1 MGYGDDSM
9 ALVVRERFE
18 LLENDGR
25 PVRIKVVRRLVGE
38 DDAMSPKKSAGN
50 NESARWSAR
59 SRRPNSSRAMSTDDG
74 LKLGCILA
82 ANSKFSRAVSAWNKN
97 GS

>member
-9 ALVVRERFE
+9 ALFVCERFE

-38 DDAMSPKKSAGN
+38 DDAMPPKKSAGN
-50 NESARWSAR
+50 NESALLANGEFAR
-59 SRRPNSSRAMSTDDG
+59 EVVGAVKETEFLKGNVDG
-74 LKLGCILA
+74 
-82 ANSKFSRAVSAWNKN
+82 
-97 GS
+97 

>member
-1 MGYGDDSM
+1 MGHGDDSM

-25 PVRIKVVRRLVGE
+25 PVRIEVVRRLVGE
-38 DDAMSPKKSAGN
+38 DDAMPSKKSAGN
-50 NESARWSAR
+50 NESAR

>member
-38 DDAMSPKKSAGN
+38 DDAMPPQKERGQ
-50 NESARWSAR
+50 
-59 SRRPNSSRAMSTDDG
+59 
-74 LKLGCILA
+74 
-82 ANSKFSRAVSAWNKN
+82 
-97 GS
+97 

>member
-38 DDAMSPKKSAGN
+38 DDAMPPPKKSAGN
-50 NESARWSAR
+50 NESALLANGEFAR
-59 SRRPNSSRAMSTDDG
+59 EVVGAVKETELLKSNVDG
-74 LKLGCILA
+74 
-82 ANSKFSRAVSAWNKN
+82 
-97 GS
+97 